1 MERPSSMGSE
11 PRGASAA
18 GKADDIRP
26 ERHTGR
32 SETRFEKART
42 TDRESRKLIDADLQS
57 TRKKTVDLKAQRLA
71 KEAREGVIDL
81 DKKKPTKRKW
91 VVSQFEIPPP

>member
-1 MERPSSMGSE
+1 MTSDP
-11 PRGASAA
+11 
-18 GKADDIRP
+18 KDIP
-26 ERHTGR
+26 GR

-42 TDRESRKLIDADLQS
+42 TDRESRKIDADLQS

-81 DKKKPTKRKW
+81 DKKKPTKRK
-91 VVSQFEIPPP
+91 